1 MCTSLPRVTINSL
14 VKNMKKNKDSSKKH
28 IMQSCLEHDVKF
40 IRLWFTDILG
50 NLKSVAI
57 TVEELEHALADGI
70 SFDGSS
76 ISGFARSEEYDMLAI
91 PDPQTFKILPWRPKE
106 QAVAR
111 MFCNIQTTEGKDFTS
126 DPRNILISIL
136 SKLRKNGFTFYVSPE
151 IEFFYFHSKNNPE
164 PIDEGGYF
172 DLTTLDATSDIRR
185 ETVLMLEDLGIG
197 VAVSHHEGAPSQH
210 EMDLR
215 HTDALSMADSI
226 MTFKTVVKEVAYKH
240 DVYAS
245 FMPKPLTN
253 FNGSGMHLQISL
265 FKGQENI
272 FFSNSDKRNL
282 STIAKQFIAGLITHT
297 PEIMLITNQWINSYK
312 RLVPGF
318 EAPTNATWSLT
329 NYSDLIRVPRFNK
342 KQKDSARIEY
352 RVADPA
358 CNPYLALAAVLAAGL
373 EGIENKYKL
382 KDIND
387 KNAEQLPESLGDSI
401 KLFEQSTLMKKLLG
415 KESFNALLKNKK
427 EEWSEYK
434 QQVSDYELDKYLSTL

>member
-1 MCTSLPRVTINSL
+1 MFTSLPRVTINSL

-57 TVEELEHALADGI
+57 TVEELEHALTDGI

-111 MFCNIQTTEGKDFTS
+111 MFCNIQTTDGKEFTS
-126 DPRNILISIL
+126 DPRNILIAVL
-136 SKLRKNGFTFYVSPE
+136 SKLRKKGFTFYISPE
-151 IEFFYFHSKNNPE
+151 IEFFYFHSKNDPE

-265 FKGQENI
+265 FKGEENI

-282 STIAKQFIAGLITHT
+282 STMAKQFIAGLITHT

-358 CNPYLALAAVLAAGL
+358 CNPYLALAAVLSAGL

-382 KDIND
+382 KDISD
-387 KNAEQLPESLGDSI
+387 TNAEELPESLGDSI

-415 KESFNALLKNKK
+415 KESFSALLKNKK

-434 QQVSDYELDKYLSTL
+434 KHVSDYELDKYLSIL